1 MTIIEWIDHP
11 NINCNNRN
19 LELKDK
25 KTLFKLAI
33 NVNLIKKILN
43 NHQTLGLELCNHI
56 TFYS

>member
-25 KTLFKLAI
+25 KTLE
-33 NVNLIKKILN
+33 VS
-43 NHQTLGLELCNHI
+43 T
-56 TFYS
+56 